1 MVIKKNDIEF
11 EKLAQWKKYSDYL
24 NNSTVR
30 TEKEKQWSS
39 NKYKIYSSQD
49 FFGKNS
55 DHSQKSLQARR
66 KKLLQLLENDAE
78 NECNLLKA
86 YSEYS
91 KSKSAMLIRSTALKE
106 ERDSEK
112 AKMAET
118 LLMEHFKK
126 NNPDVRDMLRAADQ
140 NDIVDHWNDQLNE
153 HNKLKQSED
162 LSQIVMKEMESD
174 VKMYE
179 DKQNAEIEL
188 KRLQA
193 KEEHL
198 AYLQKQLREL
208 NNRENEAK
216 RLAEK
221 EKDLMK
227 ELARI
232 DQLEQERYRI
242 EEKCK
247 RELYG
252 RALLHQHQT
261 ALRKRSLFI
270 QNELKDDL
278 NWLNQ
283 LTKQET
289 LDYGADIERKQKEKE
304 NLLAIQKLIEYELE
318 KEQIRELELNELEVY
333 EASKLWAKREEEWR
347 NETANRQK
355 LLHEVI
361 EDRRKQISDQLTSI
375 QHLQQEELI
384 STEELL
390 EQIETMNINNKFEE
404 IKRHHQNIEQSTEL
418 TNQIIEKT
426 KLNQLAKNEIDAD
439 KEVQMNT
446 ELAYEEMLRKEAE
459 NLNLKEKQ
467 LKNLMFYKTNQGYL
481 NKKN

>member
-1 MVIKKNDIEF
+1 M
-11 EKLAQWKKYSDYL
+11 EKVFGLLKQL
-24 NNSTVR
+24 NCENRERKTVVV
-30 TEKEKQWSS
+30 EQ
-39 NKYKIYSSQD
+39 
-49 FFGKNS
+49 
-55 DHSQKSLQARR
+55 
-66 KKLLQLLENDAE
+66 
-78 NECNLLKA
+78 NLLKA

-289 LDYGADIERKQKEKE
+289 LDYGADIEHLTEYKTITTR
-304 NLLAIQKLIEYELE
+304 IQKHSI
-318 KEQIRELELNELEVY
+318 NSSY

-446 ELAYEEMLRKEAE
+446 ELAYEEIIQQITSYQTKALSNLLFLKDDIFEMET
-459 NLNLKEKQ
+459 LNL
-467 LKNLMFYKTNQGYL
+467 Y
-481 NKKN
+481 NKKAITIQLWNSEHHLNNRYWEEFQSQPQVIKRYLQNEAKQMNRYALITMLSNVSGPIVQI

>member
-1 MVIKKNDIEF
+1 
-11 EKLAQWKKYSDYL
+11 
-24 NNSTVR
+24 
-30 TEKEKQWSS
+30 
-39 NKYKIYSSQD
+39 
-49 FFGKNS
+49 
-55 DHSQKSLQARR
+55 
-66 KKLLQLLENDAE
+66 
-78 NECNLLKA
+78 
-86 YSEYS
+86 
-91 KSKSAMLIRSTALKE
+91 MLIRSTALKK

-126 NNPDVRDMLRAADQ
+126 NNSDVRDMLRAADQ
-140 NDIVDHWNDQLNE
+140 NDIVDHWNNQLNE
-153 HNKLKQSED
+153 RNKLKQSED
-162 LSQIVMKEMESD
+162 IGQIVMKEMESD

-216 RLAEK
+216 QLAEK

-333 EASKLWAKREEEWR
+333 EASKLWSKREEEWR

-404 IKRHHQNIEQSTEL
+404 IKRHHHNIEQSTEL

-439 KEVQMNT
+439 KEAQMNT